1 MSRGL
6 CTGLLVLTQMAF
18 AFSQTPSE
26 PESPPTRITLGAAVG
41 LAGQEVSLQAFLSTS
56 DPIGIGQLTAEI
68 VFPSSQLTF
77 LEIEPTYLAEQVEA
91 RLSAQ
96 VAESRVQISIAV
108 PQDKRKALLQGPIAF
123 LRFMISAH
131 AEAGTVEIL
140 AERVEMK
147 DLDGQPLEVAQR
159 SEAHINIVSPEMIPL
174 FTCFF
179 YLH

>member
-1 MSRGL
+1 MRRGL
-6 CTGLLVLTQMAF
+6 CSGLLVLTQMVF
-18 AFSQTPSE
+18 AFSQTLSE
-26 PESPPTRITLGAAVG
+26 PESPPPKMTLGSAVG
-41 LAGQEVSLQAFLSTS
+41 LAGQEVSLQAFLTTS
-56 DPIGIGQLTAEI
+56 DQIKISQLTAEI

-96 VAESRVQISIAV
+96 VVDSRVRVNIAV
-108 PQDKRKALLQGPIAF
+108 PEDKRRALLQGPIAF
-123 LRFMISAH
+123 LKFKISAH
-131 AEAGTVEIL
+131 AEAGTVEIF

-147 DLDGQPLEVAQR
+147 NLEGQPVEVVQR
-159 SEAHINIVSPEMIPL
+159 SEAHLNIVSPEMIPL

>member
-1 MSRGL
+1 M
-6 CTGLLVLTQMAF
+6 
-18 AFSQTPSE
+18 
-26 PESPPTRITLGAAVG
+26 TLGSAVG
-41 LAGQEVSLQAFLSTS
+41 LAGQEVSLQAFLTTS
-56 DPIGIGQLTAEI
+56 DQIKISQLTAEI

-96 VAESRVQISIAV
+96 VVDSRVRVNIAV
-108 PQDKRKALLQGPIAF
+108 PEDKRRALLQGPIAF
-123 LRFMISAH
+123 LKFKISAH
-131 AEAGTVEIL
+131 AEAGTVEIF

-147 DLDGQPLEVAQR
+147 NLEGQPVEVVQR
-159 SEAHINIVSPEMIPL
+159 SEAHLNIVSPEMIPL

>member
-1 MSRGL
+1 MKRGL
-6 CTGLLVLTQMAF
+6 CSGLLVLTQMVF
-18 AFSQTPSE
+18 ALSQTPSE
-26 PESPPTRITLGAAVG
+26 PESPPTKLTLGEAVG
-41 LAGQEVSLQAFLSTS
+41 LAGQEVGLQAFLSTS
-56 DPIGIGQLTAEI
+56 EQIGISQITAEI
-68 VFPSSQLTF
+68 VYPSSQLTF

-96 VAESRVQISIAV
+96 VAKSRVQISIAV
-108 PQDKRKALLQGPIAF
+108 PADKRKALLQGPIAF
-123 LRFMISAH
+123 LRFQISAH
-131 AEAGTVEIL
+131 AEAGTVEIS

-147 DLDGQPLEVAQR
+147 DLDGQPVEVAQR

>member
-1 MSRGL
+1 MRRGL
-6 CTGLLVLTQMAF
+6 CSGLLILTQMAF
-18 AFSQTPSE
+18 AFSQTLSE
-26 PESPPTRITLGAAVG
+26 PESPPTRMTLGSAIG

-56 DPIGIGQLTAEI
+56 DQIGISQLTAEI

-77 LEIEPTYLAEQVEA
+77 LDIEPTYLAEQVEA

-96 VAESRVQISIAV
+96 VAESRVQVSIAV
-108 PQDKRKALLQGPIAF
+108 PEEKRRALLQGPIAF
-123 LRFMISAH
+123 LKFKISAH
-131 AEAGTVEIL
+131 AEAGTVEIS

-147 DLDGQPLEVAQR
+147 NLEGQPVQVVQR
-159 SEAHINIVSPEMIPL
+159 SETHISIVSPEMIPL